1 MLFPGF
7 NVTIYNFTSNQ
18 YRKQKN
24 DIVENITDEITM
36 QNVKA
41 GKSYLVDENSDGT
54 KDYSI
59 ADPNFNFL
67 I

>member
-7 NVTIYNFTSNQ
+7 NVTIYNFTSDQ

-41 GKSYLVDENSDGT
+41 GK
-54 KDYSI
+54 I
-59 ADPNFNFL
+59 AEMSVL
-67 I
+67 LRR